1 LVESILKEKN
11 EKEEI
16 QRQDLKEKMSNL
28 EKLKNQEL
36 EVQVSSLK
44 SILNSFKKN

>member
-1 LVESILKEKN
+1 LKEKN

>member
-1 LVESILKEKN
+1 LKEKN

-44 SILNSFKKN
+44 SILKSFKKN